1 MNLTNWNV
9 KVSDVDLVIIT
20 PVNWRVLLSLHKQTL
35 INHSLLFM
43 TDFTRLKLV
52 QGKKEDATNKENDA
66 GQDNDMTANYDA
78 QDDRDVVF

>member
-1 MNLTNWNV
+1 
-9 KVSDVDLVIIT
+9 
-20 PVNWRVLLSLHKQTL
+20 
-35 INHSLLFM
+35 M